1 MINYKYAC
9 TFSGAVGQNKYIK
22 EIKSDIFFKIQTE
35 NKLGDSKIR
44 VPAGFEPVGAPGLKF
59 EKISD
64 MQTIIPVKHL
74 IDIQSF

>member
-1 MINYKYAC
+1 MHVHFQEQSVKTNIW
-9 TFSGAVGQNKYIK
+9 K
-22 EIKSDIFFKIQTE
+22 EIESDTFFKIQTE

-74 IDIQSF
+74 IDIQSL

>member
-1 MINYKYAC
+1 M
-9 TFSGAVGQNKYIK
+9 YIFRSSRSK
-22 EIKSDIFFKIQTE
+22 QIYEKKLNLISFLKIQTE
-35 NKLGDSKIR
+35 NNLRDSKIR

-74 IDIQSF
+74 IDIQYL

>member
-1 MINYKYAC
+1 M
-9 TFSGAVGQNKYIK
+9 YIFRSSRSK
-22 EIKSDIFFKIQTE
+22 QIYEKKLNLISFFKIQTE
-35 NKLGDSKIR
+35 NNLRDSKIR
-44 VPAGFEPVGAPGLKF
+44 VPAWFEPVGAPGLKF

>member
-1 MINYKYAC
+1 MHVHFQEQSVKTNIW
-9 TFSGAVGQNKYIK
+9 K
-22 EIKSDIFFKIQTE
+22 EIKSDTFFKIQTE

-44 VPAGFEPVGAPGLKF
+44 VPAGFEPVGAPALKF

-74 IDIQSF
+74 IDIQSL

>member
-1 MINYKYAC
+1 M
-9 TFSGAVGQNKYIK
+9 YIFRSSRSK
-22 EIKSDIFFKIQTE
+22 QIYEKKLNLISFFKIQTE

-74 IDIQSF
+74 IDIQSL

>member
-1 MINYKYAC
+1 M
-9 TFSGAVGQNKYIK
+9 YIFRSSRSK
-22 EIKSDIFFKIQTE
+22 QIYEKKLNLIPFFKIQTE

-74 IDIQSF
+74 IDIQSL

>member
-1 MINYKYAC
+1 MHVHFQEQSVKTNIW
-9 TFSGAVGQNKYIK
+9 K
-22 EIKSDIFFKIQTE
+22 EIESDTFFKIQTE
-35 NKLGDSKIR
+35 NNLRDSKIR

-74 IDIQSF
+74 IDIQSL